1 MDVGKS
7 GLARAALRKAAE
19 LMRGEEEERRERYV
33 AGVTALC
40 NRERD
45 IALAAYDGVAAAEAI
60 ILLAETIHGASTAMV
75 ARSLNSEF
83 RGDRGLCRHILFHHF
98 LLWAQAVP
106 GKPIMERV
114 LMLELYFKYPRVLRR
129 LRSGAL
135 GIAAHFS
142 ELGYKRG
149 SAKVYISRLAKFSEF
164 AARSAGGATIE
175 QDVIDRFVQSLRTA
189 TPRIAARTAIEH
201 ARRLAPARFSMPL
214 RHTAPDPHRPLLGA
228 YLDHL
233 RKCVASSPR
242 RVTGCLWSH
251 VGSLLGTMAMSP
263 ISLYPR

>member
-1 MDVGKS
+1 
-7 GLARAALRKAAE
+7 
-19 LMRGEEEERRERYV
+19 
-33 AGVTALC
+33 
-40 NRERD
+40 
-45 IALAAYDGVAAAEAI
+45 
-60 ILLAETIHGASTAMV
+60 
-75 ARSLNSEF
+75 
-83 RGDRGLCRHILFHHF
+83 
-98 LLWAQAVP
+98 
-106 GKPIMERV
+106 
-114 LMLELYFKYPRVLRR
+114 MLELYFKYPRVLRR

-135 GIAAHFS
+135 GQEMDRIAAHFS

-214 RHTAPDPHRPLLGA
+214 HHTAPDPHGPLLGA

-233 RKCVASSPR
+233 RQVRGLELKTCDGLLVVARRILAWYDGDVPDQPISAMTGEHVLDVTQHLLLSPPMITPGHRPR
-242 RVTGCLWSH
+242 RAPVHSCVSFSGPASTTRILLGSSAH
-251 VGSLLGTMAMSP
+251 SLLPAGA
-263 ISLYPR
+263 RAAAACVGRCQARD